1 MNIHEQH
8 VAELCEAQ
16 EAFNRG
22 IAKVHEFYAADV
34 QRSRDKLFAALNG
47 ESPRPA
53 VDVAQIEQAIE
64 APYDEPPTAGPLP
77 FAPIDHDEFS
87 SVHPQAVA

>member
-16 EAFNRG
+16 EAFNEAF
-22 IAKVHEFYAADV
+22 AKINEVYAADV

-53 VDVAQIEQAIE
+53 VDMAQIEQAIE
-64 APYDEPPTAGPLP
+64 APYGKSELVDSLPAARSLDEVLSG
-77 FAPIDHDEFS
+77 
-87 SVHPQAVA
+87 Q